1 MQCNCGATLADEE
14 AEEGMCSSCMWAEEM
29 AFLEAAY
36 QADLD
41 AMAESEN

>member
-1 MQCNCGATLADEE
+1 MQCACGAKLTDEE
-14 AEEGMCSSCMWAEEM
+14 EAEGMCSSCMWAEEM

-41 AMAESEN
+41 AMAESDN